1 MTNWIP
7 DLSRHKGPRY
17 RAIADALA
25 LNVQD
30 GRLAAG
36 TRLPTHRDLAWK
48 LHVTIGTV
56 SRAYAEAERRG
67 LIIGE
72 VGRGTYVRS
81 VAGAAAMMPGE
92 NLGTAADPEFIDLT
106 INRPGTAGE
115 SAAMA
120 EALQRL
126 AAQPD
131 LAALLDYQAPAGRL
145 EDRAAGAALLESCG
159 LAAAPDQVVAT
170 AGGQHAMACIIGALC
185 NPATPW
191 PSRH

>member
-1 MTNWIP
+1 MRKGSEP
-7 DLSRHKGPRY
+7 D
-17 RAIADALA
+17 I
-25 LNVQD
+25 
-30 GRLAAG
+30 
-36 TRLPTHRDLAWK
+36 
-48 LHVTIGTV
+48 
-56 SRAYAEAERRG
+56 
-67 LIIGE
+67 
-72 VGRGTYVRS
+72 
-81 VAGAAAMMPGE
+81 
-92 NLGTAADPEFIDLT
+92 IDLT

-126 AAQPD
+126 AAEAD

-145 EDRAAGAALLESCG
+145 EDRTAGAALLESCG